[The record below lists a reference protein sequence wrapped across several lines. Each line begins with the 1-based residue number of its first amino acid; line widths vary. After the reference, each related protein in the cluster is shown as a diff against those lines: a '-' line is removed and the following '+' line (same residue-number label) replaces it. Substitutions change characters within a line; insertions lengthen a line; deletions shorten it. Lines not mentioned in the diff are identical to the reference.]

1 MCRKNF
7 NNFFKSFF
15 CKPATR
21 PTDKYRSMM
30 MYLLPF
36 TFASLLISSSVFIIF
51 FSYLLPSLKHS
62 FYHLKSLSSTQA
74 VIFTILLVFTFVLT
88 CSLVSAV
95 SSFKKIAHQEDDDN
109 FVDFFKH
116 RKRINFNITMLFVAE
131 ILLLLL
137 TVYLSCKVYLPKIN
151 VDEKPL
157 ILNQAEISKF
167 VEEKLTWI
175 LKEDLAKDLMTLV
188 DTVIM

>member
-1 MCRKNF
+1 
-7 NNFFKSFF
+7 
-15 CKPATR
+15 
-21 PTDKYRSMM
+21 
-30 MYLLPF
+30 
-36 TFASLLISSSVFIIF
+36 
-51 FSYLLPSLKHS
+51 
-62 FYHLKSLSSTQA
+62 
-74 VIFTILLVFTFVLT
+74 
-88 CSLVSAV
+88 
-95 SSFKKIAHQEDDDN
+95 
-109 FVDFFKH
+109 
-116 RKRINFNITMLFVAE
+116 MLFVAE

-188 DTVIM
+188 DTVIMIVERQNENISLCLPSINTLKSQI